1 MVVKSPT
8 PQTSRRL
15 FCGGLGQRHISES
28 ISASPSI
35 LKLVCSMALT
45 LLLGT
50 SGAWSQEIRK
60 HQAIRAFE
68 TGTDSIVVYKVSDVV
83 YDNLFR
89 FIRVRKFYKHESLA
103 SAEVI
108 SVMHGNEYEET
119 FYTSGIY
126 GFQCFDN
133 GIALKPTFLHVDDR
147 YVASVHKVLRVG
159 HPKHYYYYI
168 Q

>member
-1 MVVKSPT
+1 MM
-8 PQTSRRL
+8 
-15 FCGGLGQRHISES
+15 
-28 ISASPSI
+28 
-35 LKLVCSMALT
+35 KLVFSMALI

-50 SGAWSQEIRK
+50 NGVWGQEIRK
-60 HQAIRAFE
+60 HQTIRAFE
-68 TGTDSIVVYKVSDVV
+68 TATDSIVVYRVSDVV

-89 FIRVRKFYKHESLA
+89 FIRVRKFQKHESLA

-108 SVMHGNEYEET
+108 SVILGNEYEET

-159 HPKHYYYYI
+159 HPEHYYYYI

>member
-1 MVVKSPT
+1 MVVHPPA
-8 PQTSRRL
+8 PQILETN
-15 FCGGLGQRHISES
+15 FIGDLGQRHTTETTN
-28 ISASPSI
+28 ASRSMI
-35 LKLVCSMALT
+35 KLLFSMALIV
-45 LLLGT
+45 LLGT
-50 SGAWSQEIRK
+50 SGAWGQEIRK
-60 HQAIRAFE
+60 HQTIRAFE

-89 FIRVRKFYKHESLA
+89 FVRVRKFHQQESLA

-159 HPKHYYYYI
+159 HPEHYYYYI